1 MIGFGG
7 LSVSFSFSASHNAEQ
22 TIMKRSLFILVFNV
36 ITNVASAYF
45 VLDTLLQP
53 PVYEER
59 VLNLDSHV
67 ANLKSTID
75 ELRGQIEMLES
86 SQDSMAVTLA
96 KEQHRTEENKEAA
109 ASALWKSRQ
118 NSSELDKFEEQLDEF
133 EEKQATQNESLF
145 DEISTVQMTVAM
157 VKEEVSTTG
166 AKLQSEADRIDSE
179 MSSQGQTTAIGIGLA
194 LLLLALASF
203 ALYRFTN
210 SSAANTQK
218 SVADDIEASKKAMAE
233 QLIDVDQKLVEALSG
248 ASLQGDHAEDHSL
261 ALKVADE
268 VTRIESNLARM
279 DESVKGHKQLSRSV
293 ANVKSN
299 LQASGY
305 EVIEMLGKPYKD
317 GMIVEA
323 EFTINESLPEG
334 ERIITRIK
342 KPEVRFNGEVI
353 QVGKITVSQG

>member
-1 MIGFGG
+1 MIMKKYPYLF
-7 LSVSFSFSASHNAEQ
+7 VFSFLCTGALAQLSQDTLAFTSAEAEKIASLEQQVIELTRALEGLQGTTELLEASH
-22 TIMKRSLFILVFNV
+22 
-36 ITNVASAYF
+36 
-45 VLDTLLQP
+45 
-53 PVYEER
+53 
-59 VLNLDSHV
+59 
-67 ANLKSTID
+67 
-75 ELRGQIEMLES
+75 
-86 SQDSMAVTLA
+86 DSMAASLSEGQQRV
-96 KEQHRTEENKEAA
+96 EENKETA

-118 NSSELDKFEEQLDEF
+118 NSDELDKFGKQLGEF
-133 EEKQATQNESLF
+133 ERKQAERNASLS
-145 DEISTVQMTVAM
+145 EEVSTVQMNVTT
-157 VKEEVSTTG
+157 VKEEVSSTG

-179 MSSQGQTTAIGIGLA
+179 MSSQGQNTAIGIGLA
-194 LLLLALASF
+194 LLLLALTSF

-218 SVADDIEASKKAMAE
+218 SVADDIEASRKAMAE

-279 DESVKGHKQLSRSV
+279 NEGVKGHKQLTKSV
-293 ANVKSN
+293 TNVKNN

-305 EVIEMLGKPYKD
+305 EVVEMLGKPFND

-323 EFTINESLPEG
+323 DFTTDENLAEG
-334 ERIITRIK
+334 EQIISRVK

>member
-1 MIGFGG
+1 MKKYSY
-7 LSVSFSFSASHNAEQ
+7 LVVFSFLCSGALAHQSQ
-22 TIMKRSLFILVFNV
+22 
-36 ITNVASAYF
+36 
-45 VLDTLLQP
+45 DTLAFTSAEAEKISSLEQQ
-53 PVYEER
+53 VIELTRTLEG
-59 VLNLDSHV
+59 
-67 ANLKSTID
+67 LKGTT
-75 ELRGQIEMLES
+75 ELLEA
-86 SQDSMAVTLA
+86 SQDSMAVSLA
-96 KEQHRTEENKEAA
+96 EGQQRAEENKEAA
-109 ASALWKSRQ
+109 DRAWWKSRQ
-118 NSSELDKFEEQLDEF
+118 NSDELDKFGKQLGEF
-133 EEKQATQNESLF
+133 EEKQAEKNASLS
-145 DEISTVQMTVAM
+145 EEVSTVKMNVTT

-194 LLLLALASF
+194 LLLLALASV

-279 DESVKGHKQLSRSV
+279 DEGVKGHKQLSRSV

-323 EFTINESLPEG
+323 EFNIDESLSEG

>member
-1 MIGFGG
+1 MHVIRNQIQMNKHFYILALFTISFG
-7 LSVSFSFSASHNAEQ
+7 VKAQ
-22 TIMKRSLFILVFNV
+22 TE
-36 ITNVASAYF
+36 
-45 VLDTLLQP
+45 LDTLVFTSAEAEKISNLEQQLIELTKTLEGLQG
-53 PVYEER
+53 
-59 VLNLDSHV
+59 
-67 ANLKSTID
+67 AT
-75 ELRGQIEMLES
+75 ELLEA
-86 SQDSMAVTLA
+86 SQDSMAASLA
-96 KEQHRTEENKEAA
+96 EGEQRAEENKDVA
-109 ASALWKSRQ
+109 ASALLKSRQ
-118 NSSELDKFEEQLDEF
+118 NSDELNKFGKQLGEF
-133 EEKQATQNESLF
+133 EEKQAAKNASLS
-145 DEISTVQMTVAM
+145 DEVSTVQMNVTT

-179 MSSQGQTTAIGIGLA
+179 MSSQGQNTAIGIGLA

-203 ALYRFTN
+203 VLYRFTN

-248 ASLQGDHAEDHSL
+248 ASLQGNHAEDHSL

-279 DESVKGHKQLSRSV
+279 DEGVKGHKQLSRSV

-305 EVIEMLGKPYKD
+305 EVIEMLSKPYKD

-323 EFTINESLPEG
+323 EFTIDESLSEG

-342 KPEVRFNGEVI
+342 KPEVRFNGKVI

>member
-1 MIGFGG
+1 MNKHFYIFA
-7 LSVSFSFSASHNAEQ
+7 LFAVSFGVKAQ
-22 TIMKRSLFILVFNV
+22 KG
-36 ITNVASAYF
+36 
-45 VLDTLLQP
+45 LDTLTFTSAEAEKISSLEQQVIELTRTLEGLQG
-53 PVYEER
+53 
-59 VLNLDSHV
+59 
-67 ANLKSTID
+67 TT
-75 ELRGQIEMLES
+75 ELLEA
-86 SQDSMAVTLA
+86 SQDSMAASLA
-96 KEQHRTEENKEAA
+96 EGQQRAEENKEAA
-109 ASALWKSRQ
+109 ASAMWKSRQ
-118 NSSELDKFEEQLDEF
+118 NSAELDKFGKQLGEF
-133 EEKQATQNESLF
+133 EEKQAEKNASLSK
-145 DEISTVQMTVAM
+145 EVSTVKMNVTT

-194 LLLLALASF
+194 LLLLALASV

-248 ASLQGDHAEDHSL
+248 ASLQGDHSEDHSL

-279 DESVKGHKQLSRSV
+279 DEGVKGHKQLAKSV
-293 ANVKSN
+293 ANVKNN

-305 EVIEMLGKPYKD
+305 EVVEMLGKPFND

-323 EFTINESLPEG
+323 DFTTDENLAEG
-334 ERIITRIK
+334 EQVISRVK
-342 KPEVRFNGEVI
+342 KPEVRFNGKVI
-353 QVGKITVSQG
+353 QVGKITESQG